1 MKKIFFAVIGVLSM
15 MDTYAE
21 EVTPIPVQVS
31 VLEAIVDQADYRAPA
46 RVVNEQHLD
55 ISVEI
60 SGLLNT
66 FEVRVG
72 DRVAKG
78 DVLARFDCQDYQ
90 LLGEQARQSVVA
102 LNSQLTLAQQQLKRA
117 RALQKTGSA
126 SVELLNQRQTEF
138 NALSAQVKGQ
148 QIHLQQAERDISRCE
163 VKAPFAG
170 VVTQVKTT
178 AGAWLSVGSP
188 VLRLLSDNGMEV
200 SANLQQHL
208 LSTLDDAGKI
218 VFRLGQDSYPLKLRS
233 SIPFI
238 NETTRTQEA
247 RFIFERGK
255 ALTGAVGELVWQ
267 SSELR
272 LPPEYLVKREGV
284 LGVMLADAGK
294 ARFLPLADA
303 REGQSVN
310 VELSPDVLVIIQGQ
324 HVVNDGSMIFVE
336 SATTEKVSGAMDN
349 ATTSAQ

>member
-1 MKKIFFAVIGVLSM
+1 MKKVLLIAISGLVIINA
-15 MDTYAE
+15 YAT
-21 EVTPIPVQVS
+21 EVTPTPVQVS
-31 VLEAIVDQADYRAPA
+31 ALEAIVDRASYRAPA
-46 RVVNEQHLD
+46 KVVNEQHLD
-55 ISVEI
+55 VSVEI
-60 SGLLNT
+60 SGLLNAL
-66 FEVRVG
+66 EVRVG

-78 DVLARFDCQDYQ
+78 DLLARFDCQDYQ
-90 LLGEQARQSVVA
+90 LLGEQARHSVVA

-148 QIHLQQAERDISRCE
+148 QVHLQQAERDISRCE
-163 VKAPFAG
+163 VRAPFSG
-170 VVTQVKTT
+170 VVTQVKTA

-208 LSTLDDAGKI
+208 LSTLDDADKI
-218 VFRLGQDSYPLKLRS
+218 VFRLGQDSYLLKLRS

-238 NETTRTQEA
+238 NETTRTQEV

-272 LPPEYLVKREGV
+272 LPPEYLVKREDV
-284 LGVMLADAGK
+284 LGVMLAEADK
-294 ARFLPLADA
+294 ARFWPLSDA

-336 SATTEKVSGAMDN
+336 SATTEKASGAMDN